1 MIDPLAVETG
11 DHVARDVVAL
21 APRQGRR
28 LRGSLLLLLGIV
40 VAPLVMAGYVGLTV
54 LLFLPLLGLR
64 WMFRGRSMPAVVRW
78 DGHAGMANLWDAATR
93 SA

>member
-1 MIDPLAVETG
+1 MIDPLE
-11 DHVARDVVAL
+11 
-21 APRQGRR
+21 PRAGVTSRHER
-28 LRGSLLLLLGIV
+28 KIWLRGSRLLLLGLV
-40 VAPLVMAGYVGLTV
+40 VAPLVMAGYVGLTM

-78 DGHAGMANLWDAATR
+78 DGDAPSHAGVANLWDAATR